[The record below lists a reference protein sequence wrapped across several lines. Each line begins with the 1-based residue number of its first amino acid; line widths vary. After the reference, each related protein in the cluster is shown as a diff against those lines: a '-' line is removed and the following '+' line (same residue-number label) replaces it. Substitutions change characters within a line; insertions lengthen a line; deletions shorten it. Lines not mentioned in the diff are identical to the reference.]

1 MELIILG
8 SMVSLWLTYSTAK
21 AYQLHKF
28 NSYMQVSLLETYTG
42 KIRCININK
51 SYDNI
56 MKSPAW
62 DFNFK
67 DMVEYEN
74 NVRNM

>member
-1 MELIILG
+1 MELILLG
-8 SMVSLWLTYSTAK
+8 SLVSVWLTYSTAK

-28 NSYMQVSLLETYTG
+28 NSYMQISILKTYASKG
-42 KIRCININK
+42 MGININK

-56 MKSPAW
+56 MRSPAW

-74 NVRNM
+74 SM